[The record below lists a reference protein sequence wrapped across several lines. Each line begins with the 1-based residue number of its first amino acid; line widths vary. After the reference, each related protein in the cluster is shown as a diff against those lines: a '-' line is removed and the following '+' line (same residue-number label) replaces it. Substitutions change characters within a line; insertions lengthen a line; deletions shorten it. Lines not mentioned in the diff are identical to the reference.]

1 MNFLRRRLSDSSF
14 VANLP
19 NGYMMDL
26 QRPENS
32 TSSPVSPALERK
44 QPAPLQVSVS
54 STSTSG
60 SSLFSS
66 ITNAVKQTTQAAAGL
81 VEQTGPPAPPV
92 VLKPKILLVIDDA
105 HTDWGK
111 YFRGKKVNKDY
122 EIRVEQ
128 AEFSELNL
136 ASYVNGGCMVDMQ
149 VVRNGTKVVRSF
161 KPDFVLIRQ
170 HAYSMTPGE
179 DFRSLVMGLQ
189 YGGVPS
195 VNSLYSIYN
204 FCSKPL
210 FSQLIKIFQSLGVE
224 KFPLIEQSFFP
235 NHKQMLTT
243 PSFPVVVKM
252 GHAHAGMGKVKVD
265 NQYDFQDMSSI
276 VAMAKTYVTSE
287 PFIDSK
293 YDIRIQK
300 IGNNYKAYMRTSIS
314 GNWKA
319 NTGSAMLEQ
328 IAMTDRY
335 RLWADSCAEMFGG
348 LDICAVK
355 AVHSKDDKDYII
367 EVMDSSMP
375 LIGEHVEEDRQLV
388 ADLVVAKMTE
398 HVQMKS
404 PAAPLQ
410 RNQPQQM
417 QPQAV
422 KPQMQ
427 PQPGPPGAG
436 GATTPAQPRPSPQGG
451 ARPAQGAPSSRT
463 AAPQQQRLSPQGQQ
477 PPQTSQPSSPQPQR
491 SPNSPQLPRPASG
504 TPPGQTPTKSA
515 AASPQQPRPPA
526 QGQAQNQQAAPGAAA
541 KSQPAPHPHLNKS
554 QSLTNNFNISD
565 PSQRSSGNE
574 DEAKAE
580 TIRNLRKSFA
590 SLFSD

>member
-1 MNFLRRRLSDSSF
+1 
-14 VANLP
+14 
-19 NGYMMDL
+19 
-26 QRPENS
+26 
-32 TSSPVSPALERK
+32 
-44 QPAPLQVSVS
+44 
-54 STSTSG
+54 
-60 SSLFSS
+60 
-66 ITNAVKQTTQAAAGL
+66 
-81 VEQTGPPAPPV
+81 
-92 VLKPKILLVIDDA
+92 
-105 HTDWGK
+105 
-111 YFRGKKVNKDY
+111 
-122 EIRVEQ
+122 
-128 AEFSELNL
+128 
-136 ASYVNGGCMVDMQ
+136 
-149 VVRNGTKVVRSF
+149 
-161 KPDFVLIRQ
+161 
-170 HAYSMTPGE
+170 
-179 DFRSLVMGLQ
+179 
-189 YGGVPS
+189 
-195 VNSLYSIYN
+195 
-204 FCSKPL
+204 
-210 FSQLIKIFQSLGVE
+210 
-224 KFPLIEQSFFP
+224 
-235 NHKQMLTT
+235 
-243 PSFPVVVKM
+243 
-252 GHAHAGMGKVKVD
+252 VKVD

-541 KSQPAPHPHLNKS
+541 KSQPAPHPHL
-554 QSLTNNFNISD
+554 
-565 PSQRSSGNE
+565 
-574 DEAKAE
+574 
-580 TIRNLRKSFA
+580 
-590 SLFSD
+590 

>member
-26 QRPENS
+26 QRPDNS
-32 TSSPVSPALERK
+32 TSSPVSPALDRK
-44 QPAPLQVSVS
+44 QQPPSVPASA
-54 STSTSG
+54 STGGT
-60 SSLFSS
+60 SLFSS

-81 VEQTGPPAPPV
+81 VEQTGAPAPPV
-92 VLKPKILLVIDDA
+92 VLKPKILLVIDDP
-105 HTDWGK
+105 HTDWAK

-136 ASYVNGGCMVDMQ
+136 AAYVNGGCMVDMQ
-149 VVRNGTKVVRSF
+149 VMRNGTKVVKSF
-161 KPDFVLIRQ
+161 KPDFLLIRQ
-170 HAYSMTPGE
+170 HAYSMTLGE
-179 DFRSLVMGLQ
+179 DFRSLVIGLQ
-189 YGGVPS
+189 YGNLPS

-204 FCSKPL
+204 FCSKPWV
-210 FSQLIKIFQSLGVE
+210 FSQLIKIFQKLGAD
-224 KFPLIEQSFFP
+224 KFPLVDQSFFP
-235 NHKQMLTT
+235 NHKQMLTAA
-243 PSFPVVVKM
+243 SFPVVVKM

-265 NQYDFQDMSSI
+265 NQYDFQDMASV
-276 VAMAKTYVTSE
+276 VAMAKTYVTTE

-335 RLWADSCAEMFGG
+335 RLWVDSCSEMFGG

-355 AVHSKDDKDYII
+355 AVHSKDGKDYII

-375 LIGEHVEEDRQLV
+375 LIGEHVEEDRHLV
-388 ADLVVAKMTE
+388 ADLVIAKMTQ
-398 HVQMKS
+398 HVQLTSQAAS
-404 PAAPLQ
+404 PGRPLAM
-410 RNQPQQM
+410 PQQV

-427 PQPGPPGAG
+427 PQPGPPG
-436 GATTPAQPRPSPQGG
+436 TAQPRPAPQGG
-451 ARPAQGAPSSRT
+451 PRQAQGSPAQRT
-463 AAPQQQRLSPQGQQ
+463 GPPAQPRLSPQGQQ
-477 PPQTSQPSSPQPQR
+477 PQTSQPGSPQTQR

-504 TPPGQTPTKSA
+504 TPTGQTPKS
-515 AASPQQPRPPA
+515 ASPQPSRPPA
-526 QGQAQNQQAAPGAAA
+526 QGQAQNPPGPGPTA
-541 KSQPAPHPHLNKS
+541 KPQPMLNKS

-565 PSQRSSGNE
+565 PSARSTGTE

>member
-26 QRPENS
+26 QRPDNS
-32 TSSPVSPALERK
+32 TSSPVSPATERK
-44 QPAPLQVSVS
+44 HQPASVPTS
-54 STSTSG
+54 ASTPG

-66 ITNAVKQTTQAAAGL
+66 FSNAVKQTTQAAAGL

-92 VLKPKILLVIDDA
+92 VLKPKILLIIDDP
-105 HTDWGK
+105 HTDWAK
-111 YFRGKKVNKDY
+111 YFRGKKVNKEY

-128 AEFSELNL
+128 AEFCELNL

-170 HAYSMTPGE
+170 HAYSMTLGE
-179 DFRSLVMGLQ
+179 DFRSLIMGLQ

-204 FCSKPL
+204 FCSKPWV
-210 FSQLIKIFQSLGVE
+210 FSQLIKIFQRLGAD
-224 KFPLIEQSFFP
+224 KFPLVDQSFFP

-243 PSFPVVVKM
+243 PSFPVVVKL

-265 NQYDFQDMSSI
+265 NQYDFQDIASV
-276 VAMAKTYVTSE
+276 VAMAKTYVTTE

-300 IGNNYKAYMRTSIS
+300 IGSNYKAYMRTSIS

-355 AVHSKDDKDYII
+355 AVHSKDGKDYII

-388 ADLVVAKMTE
+388 ADLVIAKMTQ
-398 HVQMKS
+398 HVQLKTTTS
-404 PAAPLQ
+404 PP
-410 RNQPQQM
+410 RPQPQQV
-417 QPQAV
+417 QPQPV

-427 PQPGPPGAG
+427 PQPGPQGAG
-436 GATTPAQPRPSPQGG
+436 GLPTQPRPPPQGG
-451 ARPAQGAPSSRT
+451 PRQTQGHAPARTGPP
-463 AAPQQQRLSPQGQQ
+463 PQQRLSPQGQQ
-477 PPQTSQPSSPQPQR
+477 PQTSQPSSPQPQR
-491 SPNSPQLPRPASG
+491 SPNSPQLSQPTSG
-504 TPPGQTPTKSA
+504 TSPSQSPKPGT
-515 AASPQQPRPPA
+515 ASPQQPRPPA
-526 QGQAQNQQAAPGAAA
+526 QGQAQTQQGPAPAS
-541 KSQPAPHPHLNKS
+541 KPQQPPHPHLGKS
-554 QSLTNNFNISD
+554 QSLTNNFNIAE
-565 PSQRSSGNE
+565 PSQRGGGNE

>member
-26 QRPENS
+26 QRPDNS

-44 QPAPLQVSVS
+44 QQPPQQVPAS

-60 SSLFSS
+60 TSLFSS
-66 ITNAVKQTTQAAAGL
+66 ITNAVKSTSQAAAGL
-81 VEQTGPPAPPV
+81 VEHTGPPAPPV

-105 HTDWGK
+105 HTDWAK
-111 YFRGKKVNKDY
+111 YFRGKKVNMEY

-136 ASYVNGGCMVDMQ
+136 AAYVDGGCMVDMQ
-149 VVRNGTKVVRSF
+149 VMRNGTKVVRSF

-179 DFRSLVMGLQ
+179 DFRSLIMGLQ
-189 YGGVPS
+189 YGGVPC

-204 FCSKPL
+204 FCSKPWV
-210 FSQLIKIFQSLGVE
+210 FSQLIKIFQRLGAE

-243 PSFPVVVKM
+243 PNFPVVVKM

-335 RLWADSCAEMFGG
+335 RLWVDSCAEMFGG

-388 ADLVVAKMTE
+388 ADLVVAKMTQ
-398 HVQMKS
+398 HVHMKS
-404 PAAPLQ
+404 PTAPVP
-410 RNQPQQM
+410 RNQVESVQHKV
-417 QPQAV
+417 QAL
-422 KPQMQ
+422 
-427 PQPGPPGAG
+427 PGRQALNSRGFLHRDSSP
-436 GATTPAQPRPSPQGG
+436 PSPAHHSLRGL
-451 ARPAQGAPSSRT
+451 RILPSSQDLQVELLQARHPVNRLLLPPNRLDLQDKGRQRT
-463 AAPQQQRLSPQGQQ
+463 NRHLLDQQQRLSHHLTH
-477 PPQTSQPSSPQPQR
+477 TSINR
-491 SPNSPQLPRPASG
+491 S
-504 TPPGQTPTKSA
+504 
-515 AASPQQPRPPA
+515 
-526 QGQAQNQQAAPGAAA
+526 
-541 KSQPAPHPHLNKS
+541 H
-554 QSLTNNFNISD
+554 
-565 PSQRSSGNE
+565 
-574 DEAKAE
+574 
-580 TIRNLRKSFA
+580 
-590 SLFSD
+590 